1 MCFVYVIRSE
11 NTDRTYIGHTG
22 DLEKRLCE
30 HNDQCC
36 FSSKFTKR
44 VPGPWFLVY
53 KEAYPTRSET
63 FRRERWL
70 KTGRGRDFLK
80 SLPEVGC

>member
-1 MCFVYVIRSE
+1 LKQFSKKAVR
-11 NTDRTYIGHTG
+11 RTGVDAQTLT
-22 DLEKRLCE
+22 LEKRLGE
-30 HNDQCC
+30 HNDPVC

-44 VPGPWFLVY
+44 IPGPWFLVY
-53 KEAYPTRSET
+53 KEAYPTRSEA